1 MEFPQKN
8 KNGSASWPSDLTS
21 GNISKGTQ
29 NTNLKEHKH
38 PYVYCSIIYNCK
50 DMEAVQVS
58 LSRVDKTTMGHLHN
72 EILLSYKKEENFTIC
87 DSMDG
92 PGEHYAEWIR
102 QSEKD
107 KYPMISLICRI

>member
-1 MEFPQKN
+1 M
-8 KNGSASWPSDLTS
+8 DLPFDPVILLLEIYPKAANS
-21 GNISKGTQ
+21 
-29 NTNLKEHKH
+29 NLNEHKH
-38 PYVYCSIIYNCK
+38 SFVHCNAIYSHQ

-92 PGEHYAEWIR
+92 PGEHYAE
-102 QSEKD
+102 
-107 KYPMISLICRI
+107 